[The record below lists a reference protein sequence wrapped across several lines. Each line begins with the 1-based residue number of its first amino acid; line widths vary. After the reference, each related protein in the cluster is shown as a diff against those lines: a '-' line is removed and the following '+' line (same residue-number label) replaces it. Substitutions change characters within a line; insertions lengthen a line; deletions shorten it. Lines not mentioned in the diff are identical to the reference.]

1 MKSYSKKI
9 VIGLVTILLIGI
21 FFSAIPTVKAANLTL
36 SSSAQTETTITLQW
50 TESNDILF
58 SSYTLYMANNVNGP
72 WTDIWSTSSVSQTST
87 FVYDLSPN
95 TNYYF
100 YILDDG
106 TTTQTPSNTLQ
117 VPTTS
122 NPTLSTSSVGETT
135 VSLSW
140 TDYNTYSSLVPFDSY
155 TIQMSTSGGG
165 WATVTT
171 ITSVYDTTYT
181 VTGLSAGTS
190 YSFRMY
196 DMVGQSGYEQTS
208 YSNINSVT
216 TVKPLT
222 VSISA
227 STNTIT
233 VGQSTTLIASTN
245 NGGVAPYKYQWYV
258 NGNLV
263 NGATSSTYTFNPSN
277 SGSYNIYVSV
287 TDSSGAT
294 QNSNTLTIT
303 VTVKNT
309 SIISPSGSG
318 SILIPIIIIIVII
331 AVLGVV
337 MAMRRGKKKQGP
349 KKWQESPKE
358 INEEKK

>member
-1 MKSYSKKI
+1 MKNYSKKI
-9 VIGLVTILLIGI
+9 VIELVTILLIGI
-21 FFSAIPTVKAANLTL
+21 FFSGIPTVKAANLTL
-36 SSSAQTETTITLQW
+36 SSPAQTETTITLQW
-50 TESNDILF
+50 TESNDFLF

-72 WTDIWSTSSVSQTST
+72 WTAIWSTNSISQTST
-87 FVYDLSPN
+87 FVYNLYPN

-106 TTTQTPSNTLQ
+106 TTTKTPSNTLQ
-117 VPTTS
+117 VSTTS
-122 NPTLSTSSVGETT
+122 NPTLSIISVGETT

-155 TIQMSTSGGG
+155 TIQMSTSGGV
-165 WATVTT
+165 WTTLTT

-190 YSFRMY
+190 YSFRVY
-196 DMVGQSGYEQTS
+196 DMVGQPGYEQIS
-208 YSNINSVT
+208 YSNTNSVT
-216 TVKPLT
+216 TVKTLT

-227 STNTIT
+227 SINTIS

-245 NGGVAPYKYQWYV
+245 NGGVAPYTYQWYV
-258 NGNLV
+258 NGNSV

-287 TDSSGAT
+287 TDSLGT
-294 QNSNTLTIT
+294 TVNSNTLTIT

-309 SIISPSGSG
+309 SIISPSGS
-318 SILIPIIIIIVII
+318 ILIPIIIIILVII

-337 MAMRRGKKKQGP
+337 IVMKRGKKKQGP
-349 KKWQESPKE
+349 KQWQEPTKE
-358 INEEKK
+358 KPEEEKK